1 MAAVLSSSS
10 VVPPFVV
17 DAAFSS
23 SSSFV
28 GGSLVSSLG
37 ASHHYHHEQQ
47 RINHSGITFHRSISQ
62 RERHAFVSSSAAAA
76 ASAAMKTTKRGVKIA
91 SSSSSSSSTMSQL
104 NALPDITAA
113 AITTTTTTTTARAAT
128 TSSSTTAIL
137 STSAARALSALTAT
151 MAGGMAAGALH
162 AISGPDH
169 LAAVIPRCV
178 GLPWHRAGRIGA
190 VWGFGHGLSATSIGL
205 LGYAFK
211 SGLLGSHILDNA
223 LLGGSGGR
231 SGRSLYFIQHHAG
244 SVMEFTIG
252 ISLIIIGLL
261 GIKEAREWDGSDDDT
276 APTTA
281 SITTSTASVVAN
293 ETAVVQRPS
302 TSSSSATSHHH
313 NHHHHHTSFDVLP
326 KEYAPTRKRAVLLNG
341 MLHGF
346 SWDGAPSLA
355 PAVAISTL
363 RGSLTFLLSYTIGT
377 MGAMALATSV
387 IGEGTKRMSGKLDM
401 PNLPIVLS
409 LWSSALAL
417 FVGVIWCI
425 LAVR

>member
-1 MAAVLSSSS
+1 
-10 VVPPFVV
+10 
-17 DAAFSS
+17 
-23 SSSFV
+23 
-28 GGSLVSSLG
+28 
-37 ASHHYHHEQQ
+37 
-47 RINHSGITFHRSISQ
+47 
-62 RERHAFVSSSAAAA
+62 
-76 ASAAMKTTKRGVKIA
+76 MKTTKRGVKIA
-91 SSSSSSSSTMSQL
+91 SSSSSSTMSQL
-104 NALPDITAA
+104 NALPDIMAA
-113 AITTTTTTTTARAAT
+113 AITTTSTTTTARAAT

-137 STSAARALSALTAT
+137 STSAARSLSALTAT

-178 GLPWHRAGRIGA
+178 GLPWYRAGRIGA
-190 VWGFGHGLSATSIGL
+190 AWGFGHGLSATSIGL

-223 LLGGSGGR
+223 LLMGSGR
-231 SGRSLYFIQHHAG
+231 SGRSLHFIQHHAG

-261 GIKEAREWDGSDDDT
+261 GIKEAREWDGSDHHHINDDT

-293 ETAVVQRPS
+293 ETVVVQRPS

-313 NHHHHHTSFDVLP
+313 NHHHHTSFDVLP

-341 MLHGF
+341 ILHGF

>member
-1 MAAVLSSSS
+1 
-10 VVPPFVV
+10 
-17 DAAFSS
+17 
-23 SSSFV
+23 
-28 GGSLVSSLG
+28 
-37 ASHHYHHEQQ
+37 
-47 RINHSGITFHRSISQ
+47 
-62 RERHAFVSSSAAAA
+62 
-76 ASAAMKTTKRGVKIA
+76 
-91 SSSSSSSSTMSQL
+91 
-104 NALPDITAA
+104 
-113 AITTTTTTTTARAAT
+113 
-128 TSSSTTAIL
+128 
-137 STSAARALSALTAT
+137 

-178 GLPWHRAGRIGA
+178 GLPWYRAGRIGA

-223 LLGGSGGR
+223 LLGSGGR
-231 SGRSLYFIQHHAG
+231 SGRSLHFIQHHAG

-261 GIKEAREWDGSDDDT
+261 GIKEAREWDGSDHRHINDDT

-293 ETAVVQRPS
+293 VTAVVQRPS

-313 NHHHHHTSFDVLP
+313 HHHHNHTSFDVLP

-341 MLHGF
+341 ILHGF

-387 IGEGTKRMSGKLDM
+387 IGEGTKRMSVKLDM